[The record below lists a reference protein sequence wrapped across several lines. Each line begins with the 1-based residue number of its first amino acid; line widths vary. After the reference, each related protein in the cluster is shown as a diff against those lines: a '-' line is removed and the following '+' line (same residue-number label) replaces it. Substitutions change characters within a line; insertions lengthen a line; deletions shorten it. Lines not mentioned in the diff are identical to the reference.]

1 LQYTAKS
8 KHHFGAK
15 KVSAVTQQQKTM
27 DFSTTDF
34 TDQLS
39 TSVLVLNSQLLVQ
52 YFNTASSAMFG
63 VGEKRLAQQYFF
75 SLFQYTDLTA
85 SFFLTALENRQGF
98 GISDVQA
105 VLLDGRHILLD
116 VTVNLIEQPHLAL
129 MLELRQVDQ
138 QRKISLES
146 LQQHQHLAA
155 RELIRGLAH
164 EIKNPLGG
172 LRGAAQLLEES
183 LNEDQKEYTQLIIAQ
198 ADRLRNLVDRLLG
211 PYKAPNKKLTN
222 IHQVLERVSQLAQM
236 DNPSHVQFVR
246 DYDPSIPDFS
256 FDPELIEQ
264 ALLNI
269 VGNAQQVLT
278 EGGQICLQ
286 TRILNQHTIHGRR
299 HRLVA
304 AIKVTDNGPGIPPE
318 IKDTLFFP
326 MVTGK
331 PGGTGLGL
339 SIAQTLIHQHGG
351 WIDCESWPGQTAF
364 TLYLPLNNPGEEQC
378 SK

>member
-1 LQYTAKS
+1 MEWTAAS
-8 KHHFGAK
+8 L
-15 KVSAVTQQQKTM
+15 
-27 DFSTTDF
+27 

-39 TSVLVLNSQLLVQ
+39 TAVLVLDTQLQVQ
-52 YFNTASSAMFG
+52 YFNTACCALFG
-63 VGEKRLAQQYFF
+63 IGEKKLNQQYFPT
-75 SLFQYTDLTA
+75 LFQHTDLST
-85 SFFLTALENRQGF
+85 SFFLTAIQNRQGF

-105 VLLDGRHILLD
+105 VLLDGRHMLLD
-116 VTVNLIEQPHLAL
+116 VTVNLMEEPTLL
-129 MLELRQVDQ
+129 LLEIRQVDQ
-138 QRKISLES
+138 QRKISQES

-183 LNEDQKEYTQLIIAQ
+183 LNDEQKEYTQLIIAQ

-211 PYKAPNKKLTN
+211 PYKAPQKKMQN
-222 IHQVLERVSQLAQM
+222 VHQVIEQVVQLAQM
-236 DNPSHVQFVR
+236 DNPHQVLFIR
-246 DYDPSIPDFS
+246 DYDPSIPDFQ

-269 VGNAQQVLT
+269 VGNAQQVL
-278 EGGQICLQ
+278 EQAGGQITLQ
-286 TRILNQHTIHGRR
+286 TRVLNQHTLHGRR

-304 AIKVTDNGPGIPPE
+304 AVKVTDNGPGIPPE

-326 MVTGK
+326 MVSGK
-331 PGGTGLGL
+331 AGGTGLGL

-351 WIDCESWPGQTAF
+351 WIDCESWPGQTSF
-364 TLYLPLNNPGEEQC
+364 TLYLPLNNSGD
-378 SK
+378 